1 MHANVDT
8 PVDVTGEWSKGGL
21 TLLADSSGCINIS
34 EATST
39 VDMLTYETS
48 LTFIPLRSSVDAGEY
63 TCSVNVSSALQTYNH
78 PNSNSKTTPLTPISK
93 CILLLTQ
100 PLQVLIHYVCLLHF
114 SGLPPPTMEYTAS
127 SGPVVVGE
135 SYSITCN
142 ATIVNNVL
150 GSNPTVQWIGPSD
163 SVIST
168 AAPSVRVG
176 NVVMAGQSTSL
187 ELIFSRFTATQA
199 GMYICRGCINVP
211 KANITDNCANITADT
226 TLNVPCECM
235 EDVTLF

>member
-1 MHANVDT
+1 MLESTLAVSMCPQPYKRT
-8 PVDVTGEWSKGGL
+8 FAPTL
-21 TLLADSSGCINIS
+21 TAKP
-34 EATST
+34 
-39 VDMLTYETS
+39 
-48 LTFIPLRSSVDAGEY
+48 FHWPPLVSV
-63 TCSVNVSSALQTYNH
+63 L
-78 PNSNSKTTPLTPISK
+78 
-93 CILLLTQ
+93 LLLTQ
-100 PLQVLIHYVCLLHF
+100 PLQIRIHFVCLLHF
-114 SGLPPPTMEYTAS
+114 SGLPPPTLEYSAS

-135 SYSITCN
+135 PYSITCN
-142 ATIVNNVL
+142 ATIIDNVL

-176 NVVMAGQSTSL
+176 NVFMAGQSTSL

-199 GMYICRGCINVP
+199 GMYICWGCINVP

-235 EDVTLF
+235 EDVPLFWVH